1 LIKNMKKENKRKYT
15 TIIKELDL
23 IISKINSPDIPIDKS
38 IKLYE
43 EGVKLSDQ
51 ADKELGFIENNID
64 KYKNAKKSQIK
75 KIDIENSFKEIEI
88 LIENLEDENL
98 KIDDAEIKYKK
109 ALDIIYDIES
119 YLKKAKSTI
128 EKYEQ

>member
-1 LIKNMKKENKRKYT
+1 MKKENKKKYT

-109 ALDIIYDIES
+109 ALDIIFDIES
-119 YLKKAKSTI
+119 YLKKAKLTV

>member
-1 LIKNMKKENKRKYT
+1 MKKENKRKYT

-51 ADKELGFIENNID
+51 ADKELSIIENNID
-64 KYKNAKKSQIK
+64 KYKNVKKSQIK

-98 KIDDAEIKYKK
+98 KIDDAESNYKK

>member
-1 LIKNMKKENKRKYT
+1 MKKENKRKYT

-51 ADKELGFIENNID
+51 ADKELSFIENNID
-64 KYKNAKKSQIK
+64 KYKNVKKSQIK
-75 KIDIENSFKEIEI
+75 KIDIKNSFKEIEI

>member
-1 LIKNMKKENKRKYT
+1 MKKENKRKYT

-23 IISKINSPDIPIDKS
+23 IISKINSPNIPIDKS

-43 EGVKLSDQ
+43 KGVKLSDQ
-51 ADKELGFIENNID
+51 ADKELSFIENNID

-128 EKYEQ
+128 EKYE

>member
-1 LIKNMKKENKRKYT
+1 MKKENKRKYT

-51 ADKELGFIENNID
+51 ADKELSIIENNID
-64 KYKNAKKSQIK
+64 KYKNVKKSQIK

-88 LIENLEDENL
+88 LVENLEDENL

>member
-1 LIKNMKKENKRKYT
+1 MKKENKKKYT

-51 ADKELGFIENNID
+51 ADKELSIIENNID
-64 KYKNAKKSQIK
+64 KYKNVKKSQIK

>member
-1 LIKNMKKENKRKYT
+1 MKKENKKKYT

-51 ADKELGFIENNID
+51 SDKELSFIENNID

>member
-1 LIKNMKKENKRKYT
+1 MKKENKRKYT

-51 ADKELGFIENNID
+51 ADKELSFIENNID

-75 KIDIENSFKEIEI
+75 KIDIENSFDEIEI

>member
-1 LIKNMKKENKRKYT
+1 MKKENKKKYA
-15 TIIKELDL
+15 TIIKELDE
-23 IISKINSPDIPIDKS
+23 IISKISSPDIPIDKS

-43 EGVKLSDQ
+43 EGVKLSEQ
-51 ADKELGFIENNID
+51 ADKELILIENGIN
-64 KYKNAKKSQIK
+64 KYKNTRKSQIK

-88 LIENLEDENL
+88 FIENLEDENL
-98 KIDDAEIKYKK
+98 KIDDAESNYKK

>member
-1 LIKNMKKENKRKYT
+1 MKKENKKKYT

-43 EGVKLSDQ
+43 EGVKLSEQ
-51 ADKELGFIENNID
+51 ADKELGLIENGIN
-64 KYKNAKKSQIK
+64 KYKNTKKSQIK

-88 LIENLEDENL
+88 FIENLEDENL
-98 KIDDAEIKYKK
+98 KIDDAESNYKK

>member
-1 LIKNMKKENKRKYT
+1 MKKENKRKYT
-15 TIIKELDL
+15 KIIKELDV
-23 IISKINSPDIPIDKS
+23 IISKINSPNIPIDKS

-43 EGVKLSDQ
+43 EGIKLSDQ
-51 ADKELGFIENNID
+51 ADKELSLIENSID
-64 KYKNAKKSQIK
+64 KYKNTNKSQNK
-75 KIDIENSFKEIEI
+75 KIDIENSFREIEI

>member
-51 ADKELGFIENNID
+51 ADKELSFIENNID

>member
-1 LIKNMKKENKRKYT
+1 MKKENKRKYT

>member
-1 LIKNMKKENKRKYT
+1 MKKENRKKYAN
-15 TIIKELDL
+15 IIKELDE

-51 ADKELGFIENNID
+51 ADKELNLIENGIN
-64 KYKNAKKSQIK
+64 KYKNIKKSQIK
-75 KIDIENSFKEIEI
+75 KVDIENSFKEIEI

-98 KIDDAEIKYKK
+98 KIDDAEINKTKTK
-109 ALDIIYDIES
+109 L
-119 YLKKAKSTI
+119 LKVMLLL
-128 EKYEQ
+128 Q

>member
-1 LIKNMKKENKRKYT
+1 MKKENKRKYT

-98 KIDDAEIKYKK
+98 KIDDAESNYKK

>member
-1 LIKNMKKENKRKYT
+1 LIKNMKKENKKKYT

>member
-1 LIKNMKKENKRKYT
+1 MKKENKRKYT

-51 ADKELGFIENNID
+51 ADKELSIIENNID
-64 KYKNAKKSQIK
+64 KYKNVKKSQIK

>member
-1 LIKNMKKENKRKYT
+1 MKKENKRKYT

-51 ADKELGFIENNID
+51 ADRELSLIENSID
-64 KYKNAKKSQIK
+64 KYKPIKKPKIK
-75 KIDIENSFKEIEI
+75 KIDIENSFREIEI

-109 ALDIIYDIES
+109 ALDIIRDIES
-119 YLKKAKSTI
+119 YLKKAKSVI

>member
-1 LIKNMKKENKRKYT
+1 MKKENKRKYT

-23 IISKINSPDIPIDKS
+23 IISKINSPNIPIDKS

-43 EGVKLSDQ
+43 KGVKLSDQ
-51 ADKELGFIENNID
+51 ADKELSFIENNID

-109 ALDIIYDIES
+109 ALDIINDIES

>member
-1 LIKNMKKENKRKYT
+1 MKKENKKKYT

-23 IISKINSPDIPIDKS
+23 IISKINSPNIPIDKS

-43 EGVKLSDQ
+43 KGVKLSDQ
-51 ADKELGFIENNID
+51 ADKELSFIENNID
-64 KYKNAKKSQIK
+64 KYKNAKKSHTK

-109 ALDIIYDIES
+109 ALDIIFDIES
-119 YLKKAKSTI
+119 YLKKAKLTV

>member
-1 LIKNMKKENKRKYT
+1 MKKENKRKYT

-51 ADKELGFIENNID
+51 ADKELSLIENSID

>member
-1 LIKNMKKENKRKYT
+1 MKKENKRKYT

-128 EKYEQ
+128 EKYER

>member
-1 LIKNMKKENKRKYT
+1 MKKENKKKYT

-75 KIDIENSFKEIEI
+75 KIDIENSFDEIEI

>member
-1 LIKNMKKENKRKYT
+1 MKKENKKKYT

-109 ALDIIYDIES
+109 ALDIINDIES

>member
-1 LIKNMKKENKRKYT
+1 MKKENKKKYT

-23 IISKINSPDIPIDKS
+23 IISEINSPDIPIDKS

>member
-51 ADKELGFIENNID
+51 ADKELSFIENNID
-64 KYKNAKKSQIK
+64 KYKNVKKSQIK

-88 LIENLEDENL
+88 LVENLEDENL

>member
-1 LIKNMKKENKRKYT
+1 MKKENKKKYT

-51 ADKELGFIENNID
+51 ADKELSFIENNID
-64 KYKNAKKSQIK
+64 KYKNVKKSQIK

-128 EKYEQ
+128 EKYDQ

>member
-1 LIKNMKKENKRKYT
+1 MKKENKKKYT

-23 IISKINSPDIPIDKS
+23 IISKINSPNIPIDKS

-43 EGVKLSDQ
+43 KGVKLSDQ
-51 ADKELGFIENNID
+51 ADKELSFIENNID

-109 ALDIIYDIES
+109 ALDIINDIES

>member
-1 LIKNMKKENKRKYT
+1 MKKENKRKYT

-51 ADKELGFIENNID
+51 ADKELSFIENNID

-88 LIENLEDENL
+88 HIENLEDENL

-119 YLKKAKSTI
+119 YLKKAKSVI

>member
-1 LIKNMKKENKRKYT
+1 MKKENKKKYT

>member
-1 LIKNMKKENKRKYT
+1 MKKENKRKYT

-51 ADKELGFIENNID
+51 ADKELSLIENSID

-75 KIDIENSFKEIEI
+75 KIDIENSFREIEI

>member
-1 LIKNMKKENKRKYT
+1 MKKENKRKYT

-51 ADKELGFIENNID
+51 ADKELSFIENNID

-75 KIDIENSFKEIEI
+75 KIDIENSFDEIEI

-109 ALDIIYDIES
+109 ALDIIHDIES
-119 YLKKAKSTI
+119 YLKKAKSVI

>member
-1 LIKNMKKENKRKYT
+1 MKKENRTKYAN
-15 TIIKELDL
+15 IIKELDE

-51 ADKELGFIENNID
+51 ADKELNLIEKGIN
-64 KYKNAKKSQIK
+64 KYKNIKKSQIK
-75 KIDIENSFKEIEI
+75 KVDIENSFKEIEI

-98 KIDDAEIKYKK
+98 KIDDAESNYKK
-109 ALDIIYDIES
+109 ALDIVYDIES

-128 EKYEQ
+128 EKYEK

>member
-1 LIKNMKKENKRKYT
+1 MKKENKRKYT

-23 IISKINSPDIPIDKS
+23 IISKINSPNIPIDKS

-43 EGVKLSDQ
+43 EGIKLSDQ
-51 ADKELGFIENNID
+51 ADKELSLIENSID
-64 KYKNAKKSQIK
+64 KYKNTNKSQNK
-75 KIDIENSFKEIEI
+75 KIDIENSFREIEI

>member
-1 LIKNMKKENKRKYT
+1 MKKENKRKYSA
-15 TIIKELDL
+15 IIKELDS
-23 IISKINSPDIPIDKS
+23 IISRISSPDIPIDKS

-43 EGVKLSDQ
+43 EGVKLSNQ
-51 ADKELGFIENNID
+51 ADKELGLIENGID
-64 KYKNAKKSQIK
+64 KYKNTNKSQIK
-75 KIDIENSFKEIEI
+75 KIDIEKSFREIEI
-88 LIENLEDENL
+88 LIDNLEDENL

>member
-1 LIKNMKKENKRKYT
+1 MKKENRKKYAN
-15 TIIKELDL
+15 IIKELDE

-51 ADKELGFIENNID
+51 ADKELNLIENGIN
-64 KYKNAKKSQIK
+64 KYKNIKKSKIK
-75 KIDIENSFKEIEI
+75 KVDIENSFQEIEI
-88 LIENLEDENL
+88 LIENLENENL
-98 KIDDAEIKYKK
+98 KIDDAESTYKK
-109 ALDIIYDIES
+109 ALDIVYDIES

-128 EKYEQ
+128 EKYEK

>member
-1 LIKNMKKENKRKYT
+1 MKKENKRKYT
-15 TIIKELDL
+15 TIIKELDV
-23 IISKINSPDIPIDKS
+23 IISKINSPDISIDKS

-51 ADKELGFIENNID
+51 ADKELSFIENNID
-64 KYKNAKKSQIK
+64 KYKNAKKSHTK

-109 ALDIIYDIES
+109 ALDIIFDIES
-119 YLKKAKSTI
+119 YLKKAKLTV

>member
-1 LIKNMKKENKRKYT
+1 MKKENKRKYT
-15 TIIKELDL
+15 KIVKELDA
-23 IISKINSPDIPIDKS
+23 IISKINSPNIPIDKS

-51 ADKELGFIENNID
+51 ADKELSFIENNID
-64 KYKNAKKSQIK
+64 KYKNVKKSQIK

>member
-1 LIKNMKKENKRKYT
+1 MIKNIKNENKKKYT

-51 ADKELGFIENNID
+51 ADKELSFIENNID
-64 KYKNAKKSQIK
+64 KYKNVKKSQIK

-128 EKYEQ
+128 EKYDQ